1 MNVKTIHNTLK
12 NDIAYKHSIN
22 NLDVINMAI
31 VLRAHGF
38 DYSEET
44 ICGLFDQYGNM
55 DEVIK
60 MLDPVD
66 QCIHLV
72 TRPSA

>member
-1 MNVKTIHNTLK
+1 MKIADIHNMLK
-12 NDIAYKHSIN
+12 DDIAYQQSIDK
-22 NLDVINMAI
+22 LDVINMAI

-44 ICGLFDQYGNM
+44 ICGLFDQYGAM